1 MTAGED
7 LLAILKLPFNAC
19 VVPDMKF
26 VCMSAAI
33 TEAVERERPK
43 MVFLTSPNNPD
54 GSMIAE
60 EDLLAILKLPVLVVL
75 DEAYIEFSEELSRL
89 RWVLDHPN
97 LVIFRTFSKSAG
109 LAGLRVG
116 YGRLILV
123 IITWAPEGST
133 FALILLFRLALQH

>member
-1 MTAGED
+1 MS
-7 LLAILKLPFNAC
+7 
-19 VVPDMKF
+19 VP
-26 VCMSAAI
+26 AAI
-33 TEAVERERPK
+33 TEAVKEHRPK

-60 EDLLAILKLPVLVVL
+60 EDLLAMLKLPVLVVL
-75 DEAYIEFSEELSRL
+75 DEAYIEFSEEPSRL

-116 YGRLILV
+116 YGR
-123 IITWAPEGST
+123 
-133 FALILLFRLALQH
+133 F